1 MKIEL
6 FDHVENT
13 DRPLSTIY
21 EERLRFAAAVDG
33 AGFYCLH
40 VAEHHTGLHPRTGRE
55 VERSGALSTFL
66 SLAPNSCRPVVSS
79 GWKALYL
86 GIVTPT
92 SLLIRIE
99 TSGIRG
105 SGIASLSSAHS

>member
-40 VAEHHTGLHPRTGRE
+40 VAEHHTGLHPRP
-55 VERSGALSTFL
+55 GARWNE
-66 SLAPNSCRPVVSS
+66 A
-79 GWKALYL
+79 ALYQ
-86 GIVTPT
+86 
-92 SLLIRIE
+92 
-99 TSGIRG
+99 
-105 SGIASLSSAHS
+105 HSFP